1 MFVIL
6 MGIQP
11 KSEVGEVYIV
21 YSELA
26 SDLLDYLRTLL
37 PKSRCLSL
45 GRSAAETDKL
55 VRKLQKELQTG
66 RTAAYIAAHP
76 IVPCE
81 NCWGTGE
88 EPEYSENPGE
98 TCELWDGDGDDR
110 ELYLRVGDVQR
121 FYDFAVA
128 SGGFEG
134 HYGADFDMRPKIDY
148 RMYKA

>member
-1 MFVIL
+1 MFDIL
-6 MGIQP
+6 MGKQP
-11 KSEVGEVYIV
+11 KSEVGEVYIIQ
-21 YSELA
+21 SELA
-26 SDLLDYLRTLL
+26 GDLYAYLLTLL
-37 PKSRCLSL
+37 PKSGGLSL
-45 GRSAAETDKL
+45 GRSASETDKL

-81 NCWGTGE
+81 NCGGTGV
-88 EPEYSENPGE
+88 EPECSDNPGD
-98 TCELWDGDGDDR
+98 TCDACGGDGEGR

-128 SGGFEG
+128 SGGFGG
-134 HYGADFDMRPKIDY
+134 HYINPTNIWPKIEY